1 MRIWIIGLLSIL
13 LMACGKPAYDK
24 IPSNGTILA
33 FGDSLTYGYN
43 VSAKESYPAVLEQLS
58 GREVYNAG
66 VSGEVTRDGLKRLKE
81 LLENGDESFDFIVL
95 LEGGN
100 DILQSLPASQT
111 KQNLAAMIALAKQ
124 HNIPVLLI
132 GVPEKALFSSSAPF
146 YKELAQEHQ
155 LPFMGSLIAD
165 LLKQSEYKSDQVH
178 FNKKGYRKMAEAIY
192 KELQKQGAL

>member
-1 MRIWIIGLLSIL
+1 MRILTLCFLALLLS
-13 LMACGKPAYDK
+13 ACGKPALDAV
-24 IPSNGTILA
+24 PSNGTILA
-33 FGDSLTYGYN
+33 FGDSLTYGLN

-66 VSGEVTRDGLKRLKE
+66 VSGEITRDGLKRLKE
-81 LLENGDESFDFIVL
+81 LLTDSEESFDLLIL

-111 KQNLAAMIALAKQ
+111 KKNLAAMLTLAKQ

-146 YKELAQEHQ
+146 YRELAEEYQV
-155 LPFMGSLIAD
+155 PFMGSLIAD

-178 FNKKGYRKMAEAIY
+178 FNKHGYRKMAEAIY

>member
-1 MRIWIIGLLSIL
+1 MRILTLCFLALLL
-13 LMACGKPAYDK
+13 TACSKPAFDT

-33 FGDSLTYGYN
+33 FGDSLTYGLN

-58 GREVYNAG
+58 GREVINEG
-66 VSGEVTRDGLKRLKE
+66 VSGEVTANGLQRLRE
-81 LLENGDESFDFIVL
+81 LLDEDDNYDLLIL

-111 KQNLAAMIALAKQ
+111 KKNLAAMLTLAKQ

-146 YKELAQEHQ
+146 YHELAEEHQ
-155 LPFMGSLIAD
+155 VPLMSSLIAD

-178 FNKKGYRKMAEAIY
+178 FNKQGYRKMAEAIY

>member
-1 MRIWIIGLLSIL
+1 MRILTLCFLALLL
-13 LMACGKPAYDK
+13 TACSKPAFDA

-33 FGDSLTYGYN
+33 FGDSLTYGLN

-58 GREVYNAG
+58 GREVINEG
-66 VSGEVTRDGLKRLKE
+66 VSGEVTANGLQRLRE
-81 LLENGDESFDFIVL
+81 LLDENDNYDLLIL

-111 KQNLAAMIALAKQ
+111 KQNLAAMLTLAKQ

-146 YKELAQEHQ
+146 YRELAEEHQ
-155 LPFMGSLIAD
+155 VPLMSSLIAD

-178 FNKKGYRKMAEAIY
+178 FNKHGYRKMAEAIY